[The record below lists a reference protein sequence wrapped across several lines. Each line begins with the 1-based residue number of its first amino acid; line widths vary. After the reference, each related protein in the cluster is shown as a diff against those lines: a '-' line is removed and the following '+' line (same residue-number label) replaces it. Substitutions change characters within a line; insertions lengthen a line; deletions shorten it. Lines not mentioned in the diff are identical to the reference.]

1 MLVRVE
7 LITGVSKEMFMITWM
22 LFGALIISIIS
33 LILFIKTY
41 YDEKYESEKYQ
52 FRRKRVIN
60 KKIDFKR

>member
-1 MLVRVE
+1 
-7 LITGVSKEMFMITWM
+7 MITWM